1 MRKKIAAANWKM
13 NGNAA
18 LVADMSRVLKEETQ
32 SLSNNAS
39 VVICPPS
46 VYLQAMA
53 DALSGSKVAL
63 GGQQAYFET
72 SGAFTGELSTGMLK
86 ECGASYLLV
95 GHSER
100 RTLFNETDEQ
110 VFKTFQSAQSVGLTP
125 ILCVGETASQ
135 REAEKTQEVIARQLA
150 KVLENVTL
158 LADAVIA
165 YEPVWA
171 IGTGNTASPDDADSV
186 HAYIRELVAEHD
198 EATAANLTILY
209 GGSVNAGNA
218 SELFAK
224 PNVDGGLV
232 GGASLKIEQFVEIVK
247 CINCC

>member
-18 LVADMSRVLKEETQ
+18 LVADMSRALKEET
-32 SLSNNAS
+32 STLSDNAQ
-39 VVICPPS
+39 VVVCPPS
-46 VYLQAMA
+46 IYLLSMA
-53 DALSGSKVAL
+53 DALAGSNVQL
-63 GGQQAYFET
+63 GAQQAYFEA
-72 SGAFTGELSTGMLK
+72 SGAFTGELSTNMLK

-100 RTLFNETDEQ
+100 RTLFHETDEQ

-125 ILCVGETASQ
+125 ILCVGETESERA
-135 REAEKTQEVIARQLA
+135 AEKTQEVIARQLA

-186 HAYIRELVAEHD
+186 HAYIRELVAEQD
-198 EATAANLTILY
+198 EAVAADLTILY

>member
-18 LVADMSRVLKEETQ
+18 LVADMSRALKEET
-32 SLSNNAS
+32 STLSDNTQ
-39 VVICPPS
+39 VVVCPPS
-46 VYLQAMA
+46 IYLLSMA
-53 DALSGSKVAL
+53 DALAGSNVQL
-63 GGQQAYFET
+63 GAQQAYFEA
-72 SGAFTGELSTGMLK
+72 SGAFTGELSTNMLK

-100 RTLFNETDEQ
+100 RTLFQETDEQ

-125 ILCVGETASQ
+125 ILCVGETESERA
-135 REAEKTQEVIARQLA
+135 AEKTQEVIARQLA

-186 HAYIRELVAEHD
+186 HAYIRELVAEQD
-198 EATAANLTILY
+198 EAVAADLTILY